1 MVKSPEYTVE
11 KKEDKFEIRRYPDYI
26 LAQVDVSAEFDEA
39 ISIGF
44 SILAH
49 YIFGGNK
56 KKSSIP
62 MTTPVTDETLS
73 SEKIA
78 MTAPVIQEEVGKSE
92 KIAMTAPVTE
102 EAVEKPEKIPM
113 AAPVIQEEVG
123 KSEKIAMTA
132 PVTEEEAGE
141 KVYRI
146 SFTMPANY
154 TLETLP
160 EPEDRRI
167 KFKEVENQRTA
178 VLRFSGRVK
187 EKLAR
192 EKIQELKNWLQKND
206 IKPKSGFIVA
216 QYNNP
221 AVPGFLRKNEIIV
234 EI

>member
-1 MVKSPEYTVE
+1 MVKSPEYIVE
-11 KKEDKFEIRRYPDYI
+11 KKEDKIEIRRYPDYI
-26 LAQVDVSAEFDEA
+26 MAQVDVTADFDDA
-39 ISIGF
+39 IGIGF

-56 KKSSIP
+56 KRSSIP
-62 MTTPVTDETLS
+62 MTTPVSEETVS
-73 SEKIA
+73 
-78 MTAPVIQEEVGKSE
+78 SE

-102 EAVEKPEKIPM
+102 EAVEKPEKVPM
-113 AAPVIQEEVG
+113 ASPVIQEEVAE
-123 KSEKIAMTA
+123 SEKIAMTT
-132 PVTEEEAGE
+132 PVTEEKAGE

-160 EPEDRRI
+160 EPEDKRI
-167 KFKEVENQRTA
+167 KFKEVLNQKTA

-192 EKIQELKNWLQKND
+192 AKIQELKNWLQKND
-206 IKPKSGFIVA
+206 IKPKFGFIVA

-221 AVPGFLRKNEIIV
+221 AVPGFLRRNEIIV